1 MTQAPE
7 NFSPNE
13 RVEAALVAARRSLT
27 STSFSEWNQETFF
40 RALEKAARS
49 NELTEDEER
58 ALIAAATE
66 EVGADADETSSNPF
80 DQTLCDLAFELRDAF
95 RGETPPTLREL
106 RRRWNESDAGWGG
119 CLGDEEKDRDAS
131 ARAPKPGDRIAIR
144 VELANGASAT
154 ARYVVMEK
162 IGEGAQKRAFI
173 LSQEETGRLLALK
186 QAVKSGR
193 NVRRNFAQEA
203 KTQGILDHPNIPTL
217 FWADASQDGDPNEP
231 PILIESF
238 VPGEPW
244 SARPFDRE
252 SRDENLAILMKIAT
266 ITAYAHREGGVV
278 HRDLKPANVMLG
290 KYDEIYLCDWGF
302 AFVAAEGA
310 SRNVAGSLAFAAPE
324 QVRGEAVDF
333 RADVFALGSILY
345 KILTGVAPHEGAG
358 KYTLTELFRRAETGE
373 IDPISEDAAPEELRK
388 IALKALAV
396 DPKERYADAG
406 ELADALTNW
415 RRREQIW
422 NRFVDLSL
430 RFAFLREKFQ
440 EAERAKEKEKRD
452 VWTVR
457 LGACVGLLNELT
469 TLRRETDE
477 GEGEA
482 EESEAEAKTKAARD
496 RDLTLKF
503 LNAEIAARSWLIDKT
518 IQMKDFTTATALT
531 NEQIVTTKRRF
542 KITGDGGEYEDDW
555 KKLEKWQIAIDAGV
569 DEIETVRKYQLLTKI
584 LGSLIVL
591 ALLVIV
597 NSFVTDREPS
607 YYKYYERPLTK
618 QANEAKE
625 ANHVMQGFA
634 ILAQIKEKE
643 KEFKKLQSET
653 LALIDKNIKS
663 CEKIAE
669 ENRKLTEKLD
679 TSELKLLER
688 EADLNV
694 ANETIRKLRQ
704 KHAEA
709 GAAEKS
715 ERIQPENA
723 ESPATVE
730 AIPSENVESP
740 GAPTP

>member
-1 MTQAPE
+1 M
-7 NFSPNE
+7 
-13 RVEAALVAARRSLT
+13 RRSLT
-27 STSFSEWNQETFF
+27 TTSLGEWSQETFF
-40 RALEKAARS
+40 RALEKASRS
-49 NELTEDEER
+49 NVSTEDEER
-58 ALIAAATE
+58 ALVAAATE
-66 EVGADADETSSNPF
+66 ELEADADETSSNPF
-80 DQTLCDLAFELRDAF
+80 DQTICDLAFEMRDAF
-95 RGETPPTLREL
+95 RGETAPTLREL
-106 RRRWNESDAGWGG
+106 RRRWNENVDGWF
-119 CLGDEEKDRDAS
+119 GDEEKDRDTS
-131 ARAPKPGDRIAIR
+131 ERAPKPGDRVLIR

-154 ARYVVMEK
+154 ARYVVLEK

-252 SRDENLAILMKIAT
+252 RRDENLAILMKIAT
-266 ITAYAHREGGVV
+266 ITAYAHRVGGVV

-310 SRNVAGSLAFAAPE
+310 QRSVAGSLAFAAPE

-333 RADVFALGSILY
+333 RADVFALGGILY

-358 KYTLTELFRRAETGE
+358 KYTFGELLRRAETGE
-373 IDPISEDAAPEELRK
+373 IDPIPEDAPEELRK

-396 DPKERYADAG
+396 DPAERHVDAG
-406 ELADALTNW
+406 EFADALTNW

-469 TLRRETDE
+469 ALRRETDE
-477 GEGEA
+477 GGGEA
-482 EESEAEAKTKAARD
+482 EENETEAETTAARD

-518 IQMKDFTTATALT
+518 IEMKDFATATALT
-531 NEQIVTTKRRF
+531 NEQKSATKRRF
-542 KITGDGGEYEDDW
+542 ELTGDAARLDDDQV
-555 KKLEKWQIAIDAGV
+555 QIRDLGFRIYDGIV
-569 DEIETVRKYQLLTKI
+569 KIESGRTYQIWAYTLLALII
-584 LGSLIVL
+584 LGVAGLFSLIAVAAGQVERERKNDL
-591 ALLVIV
+591 ERLVEAV
-597 NSFVTDREPS
+597 NAQGGPAEIMKREAEMI
-607 YYKYYERPLTK
+607 KKVEELRLMKEEELK
-618 QANEAKE
+618 QMKE
-625 ANHVMQGFA
+625 EV
-634 ILAQIKEKE
+634 LAQIDETIEKSE
-643 KEFKKLQSET
+643 KV
-653 LALIDKNIKS
+653 
-663 CEKIAE
+663 AE
-669 ENRKLTEKLD
+669 ENRE
-679 TSELKLLER
+679 
-688 EADLNV
+688 
-694 ANETIRKLRQ
+694 LRQ
-704 KHAEA
+704 KLAEA
-709 GAAEKS
+709 EAAKES
-715 ERIQPENA
+715 EQTPSENA
-723 ESPATVE
+723 ESPA
-730 AIPSENVESP
+730 
-740 GAPTP
+740 APTP

>member
-27 STSFSEWNQETFF
+27 TTSFSEWSQETFF

-66 EVGADADETSSNPF
+66 ELEADADETSSNPF

-106 RRRWNESDAGWGG
+106 RRRWDESVAGWGG

-173 LSQEETGRLLALK
+173 LSQEDVGRLLTLK
-186 QAVKSGR
+186 QAIKSGR
-193 NVRRNFAQEA
+193 NVRRDFAQEA

-310 SRNVAGSLAFAAPE
+310 QRSVAGSLAFAAPE
-324 QVRGEAVDF
+324 QVRGEAVDI

-345 KILTGVAPHEGAG
+345 KILTGVAPREGAG

-373 IDPISEDAAPEELRK
+373 IDPIPEDAPEELRK
-388 IALKALAV
+388 IALKALAF
-396 DPKERYADAG
+396 DPEERYDDAG
-406 ELADALTNW
+406 EFADALTNW

-457 LGACVGLLNELT
+457 LGACVSLLNELT
-469 TLRRETDE
+469 ALRRETDE
-477 GEGEA
+477 GEGQT
-482 EESEAEAKTKAARD
+482 EENEAEAKTKAARD

-518 IQMKDFTTATALT
+518 IQMKDFATATALM
-531 NEQIVTTKRRF
+531 NEQEKATKRYF
-542 KITGDGGEYEDDW
+542 ELTGDSARYESENKNLINW
-555 KKLEKWQIAIDAGV
+555 RTVIQREIKSIEKALRTQKIIRWRRLITLWGLIPLVFLVFLFAGN
-569 DEIETVRKYQLLTKI
+569 EIEKEIEIERRAERRAVEIIRERQFFSEI
-584 LGSLIVL
+584 LSR
-591 ALLVIV
+591 
-597 NSFVTDREPS
+597 NRDKPFREI
-607 YYKYYERPLTK
+607 YELETS
-618 QANEAKE
+618 QAP
-625 ANHVMQGFA
+625 
-634 ILAQIKEKE
+634 
-643 KEFKKLQSET
+643 
-653 LALIDKNIKS
+653 
-663 CEKIAE
+663 
-669 ENRKLTEKLD
+669 
-679 TSELKLLER
+679 
-688 EADLNV
+688 
-694 ANETIRKLRQ
+694 
-704 KHAEA
+704 
-709 GAAEKS
+709 
-715 ERIQPENA
+715 PENA
-723 ESPATVE
+723 SSPAV
-730 AIPSENVESP
+730 
-740 GAPTP
+740 APTP

>member
-1 MTQAPE
+1 M
-7 NFSPNE
+7 
-13 RVEAALVAARRSLT
+13 VAARRSLT
-27 STSFSEWNQETFF
+27 TTSFSEWNQETFF

-66 EVGADADETSSNPF
+66 EVEADADETSSNPF

-106 RRRWNESDAGWGG
+106 RRRWDESVGGWGG
-119 CLGDEEKDRDAS
+119 WFGDEEKDRDAS
-131 ARAPKPGDRIAIR
+131 ARAPKPGDRVAIR

-154 ARYVVMEK
+154 AYYVVKERV
-162 IGEGAQKRAFI
+162 GEGAQKRVFT
-173 LSQEETGRLLALK
+173 LSQEETGRRLALK

-217 FWADASQDGDPNEP
+217 FWADASQEGDPNEP

-252 SRDENLAILMKIAT
+252 SRDENLAILTKIAT
-266 ITAYAHREGGVV
+266 ITAYAHREGDVV

-345 KILTGVAPHEGAG
+345 KILTGVAPREGAG
-358 KYTLTELFRRAETGE
+358 KYKLTELFRRAETGE
-373 IDPISEDAAPEELRK
+373 IDPIPEDAPEELRK

-396 DPKERYADAG
+396 DPEERYADAG
-406 ELADALTNW
+406 EFADALTNW

-482 EESEAEAKTKAARD
+482 EECETEVETRAARD

-518 IQMKDFTTATALT
+518 IQMKDFATATALT
-531 NEQIVTTKRRF
+531 NEQIVATKRRF
-542 KITGDGGEYEDDW
+542 KITGDAAQF
-555 KKLEKWQIAIDAGV
+555 EKDSKIFRAQRTDAELRNAKRQQQLDNAQNRLAFILGIIAGV
-569 DEIETVRKYQLLTKI
+569 IGLIALLIIMSPSDSGIEPSRNQIDEIKSV
-584 LGSLIVL
+584 
-591 ALLVIV
+591 VIV
-597 NSFVTDREPS
+597 QL
-607 YYKYYERPLTK
+607 K
-618 QANEAKE
+618 NENDE
-625 ANHVMQGFA
+625 
-634 ILAQIKEKE
+634 
-643 KEFKKLQSET
+643 
-653 LALIDKNIKS
+653 
-663 CEKIAE
+663 
-669 ENRKLTEKLD
+669 
-679 TSELKLLER
+679 
-688 EADLNV
+688 
-694 ANETIRKLRQ
+694 LRQ
-704 KHAEA
+704 KLAEA
-709 GAAEKS
+709 EAAKES
-715 ERIQPENA
+715 EQTPPETA
-723 ESPATVE
+723 DLSA
-730 AIPSENVESP
+730 AIP
-740 GAPTP
+740 TP

>member
-27 STSFSEWNQETFF
+27 TTSFSEWNQETFY

-66 EVGADADETSSNPF
+66 ELEADADETSSDPF
-80 DQTLCDLAFELRDAF
+80 DQTICDLAFEMRDAF

-106 RRRWNESDAGWGG
+106 RRRWDESVAGWFD
-119 CLGDEEKDRDAS
+119 DEEKDRDAS

-154 ARYVVMEK
+154 ARYVVLEK

-244 SARPFDRE
+244 SKRAFDRE

-310 SRNVAGSLAFAAPE
+310 LRNVAGSLAFAAPE
-324 QVRGEAVDF
+324 QIRGEAVDF

-373 IDPISEDAAPEELRK
+373 IDPIPEDAPEELRK

-396 DPKERYADAG
+396 DPEERYADAG
-406 ELADALTNW
+406 EFADALTNW

-469 TLRRETDE
+469 ALRRETDE

-482 EESEAEAKTKAARD
+482 EESEAEAKTRAARD

-503 LNAEIAARSWLIDKT
+503 LNAEIAARTWLIDKT
-518 IQMKDFTTATALT
+518 IQMKDFATATALT
-531 NEQIVTTKRRF
+531 NEQKKATKRRF
-542 KITGDGGEYEDDW
+542 KITGDASRFETDDIHFRSWQTAIEVGLLKIEKGWRYQIGMYVSMCINIIGVLVALMVVVSGGVRSHISLYDNEGVVIGRQGIEMI
-555 KKLEKWQIAIDAGV
+555 KKAEELRQMKE
-569 DEIETVRKYQLLTKI
+569 E
-584 LGSLIVL
+584 VL
-591 ALLVIV
+591 AQ
-597 NSFVTDREPS
+597 TDE
-607 YYKYYERPLTK
+607 T
-618 QANEAKE
+618 
-625 ANHVMQGFA
+625 
-634 ILAQIKEKE
+634 IEKVE
-643 KEFKKLQSET
+643 KV
-653 LALIDKNIKS
+653 
-663 CEKIAE
+663 AE
-669 ENRKLTEKLD
+669 ENRE
-679 TSELKLLER
+679 
-688 EADLNV
+688 
-694 ANETIRKLRQ
+694 LRQ
-704 KHAEA
+704 KLAEA
-709 GAAEKS
+709 EAAKESPPK
-715 ERIQPENA
+715 NA
-723 ESPATVE
+723 ESDA
-730 AIPSENVESP
+730 AS
-740 GAPTP
+740 TP